1 MIPKSNEQLDVD
13 IQYIKDDIKEIK
25 RKLDEK
31 YVSHETFDLVI
42 KSINNLILAN
52 KKTAE
57 EADSRIIKTAM
68 FFATPIYGAVVLLV
82 IKAFTQ

>member
-1 MIPKSNEQLDVD
+1 MSPKSNEQLDID

-25 RKLDEK
+25 RRLDEK
-31 YVSHETFDLVI
+31 YVSHETFDLVV
-42 KSINNLILAN
+42 KSLNELILSN

-57 EADSRIIKTAM
+57 DADTRIIKTAM
-68 FFATPIYGAVVLLV
+68 FFATPVYGAVILLV